1 MIRIAV
7 VGLVGNSIFMSV
19 PAFHK
24 GGETVVAT
32 DLHTEWGGKGFNQ
45 ALAAAAQG
53 AEVGF
58 LGAVFER
65 DVEAVSAFAA
75 ERGVSTTLA
84 AKKMPS
90 PLAVIMT
97 DEEGQNRVTVYQGA
111 ALCECDVALFAEKIA
126 EADVLLLSNEVPES
140 VNAAAARLAKANGT
154 RVILNPAPYR
164 ALGAEFLEMVDLFTP
179 NEFEVKGLES
189 LPNVL
194 VTLGARGCLCRESGR
209 EIPAISVGKVVDT
222 TGAGDAFNGVLA
234 VYLAMGYEI
243 EKAASLAN
251 IAAGLKVTKRF
262 VADAVPTGEQTIKL
276 WEKYNG

>member
-7 VGLVGNSIFMSV
+7 IGLVGQSIFMPV

-53 AEVGF
+53 ATVDF
-58 LGAVFER
+58 FGAVFEG
-65 DVEAVSAFAA
+65 DEKAVTAFGA
-75 ERGVSTTLA
+75 ERGISCLL
-84 AKKMPS
+84 AKKTVQS

-97 DEEGQNRVTVYQGA
+97 DKAGQNRVTVYQGA
-111 ALCECDVALFAEKIA
+111 ALCACDVALFAEKITA
-126 EADVLLLSNEVPES
+126 ADVLLLSNEVAES
-140 VNAAAARLAKANGT
+140 VNLAAARVAKANGT

-164 ALGAEFLEMVDLFTP
+164 ALSAELLEMVDLFTP
-179 NEFEVKGLES
+179 NEFECVGLES
-189 LPNVL
+189 CSNVL
-194 VTLGARGCLCRESGR
+194 VTLGERGCLCRESGR
-209 EIPAISVGKVVDT
+209 EIPAVSAGAVVDT
-222 TGAGDAFNGVLA
+222 TGAGDTFNGALA
-234 VYLAMGYEI
+234 YYLAMGYST

-251 IAAGLKVTKRF
+251 VAAGLKVTKRF